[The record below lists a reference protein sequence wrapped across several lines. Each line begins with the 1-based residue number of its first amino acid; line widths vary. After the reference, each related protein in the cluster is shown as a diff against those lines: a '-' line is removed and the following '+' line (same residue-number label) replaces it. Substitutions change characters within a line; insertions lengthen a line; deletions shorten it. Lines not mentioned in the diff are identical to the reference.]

1 MQGFTSKGVN
11 FLRFSVY
18 RVFPEPK
25 KMISQKVCAFCV
37 LVGESGR
44 RRKNSNPRMDNLRI
58 YHEVENL
65 LRQDGR
71 FSTDSGGLNKNAIVE
86 AALALDE
93 ALLKMLLDGG
103 EVERC
108 FFRTVG
114 GVKVFDK
121 VKFQRFVRSNDF
133 LPGNYTLFKK
143 KIGLADEDHHFLS
156 ESREVVL
163 DWPYKDCVLEG
174 GQTKEDAKRDE
185 IFWNETLAP
194 DEINRLKEPKAF
206 ANFVRYDSGGKHSV
220 EHLKPTDNLII
231 KGNNLLAL
239 YSLKERFAGTVKLI
253 YIDPP
258 YYFNKKIAE
267 DNFQYNSNFH
277 LSSWLTFMRNRLII
291 AKELLCAGGTIW
303 ISIGEDGMHYLK
315 VMADEVFGK
324 TQFVGTIPRRTRDGK
339 SDVPFNFSQ
348 DFDWLLVYTNV
359 GDNVP
364 VMGRSVTRQYYTTPD
379 FPGRPWRLADLTK
392 QTTAKERANSF
403 FTMVNPKNGNEY
415 PASEKRTWMVT
426 KDTFKEWYDKGA
438 IVFPGDYD
446 FLNISVPYSRKFK
459 DEDERKS
466 RLSSVISDFLIKDF
480 LKELLGNS
488 KNKQGNEQ
496 IDKLFGR
503 DAFSYAKPE
512 EMIKAIMDVTTRE
525 NDIVLD
531 FFAGSGTTAAV
542 AHKMNRR
549 YIACE
554 QMNSQAKLIA
564 SRMEKVIAGAQ
575 GGVSKAVGWKGGG
588 EFVYCELA
596 TANQK
601 FADAIIKAE
610 SEAEL
615 SSVWNSMREKAF
627 ISYRVNIK
635 TEAKNAAD
643 YSALSLGDKK
653 RFLIETLDKNLLYV
667 PYSDME
673 SAEYDL
679 GEDDKRLS
687 REFYG
692 DQKGN
697 A

>member
-1 MQGFTSKGVN
+1 MSIHRGIGA
-11 FLRFSVY
+11 
-18 RVFPEPK
+18 E
-25 KMISQKVCAFCV
+25 A
-37 LVGESGR
+37 E
-44 RRKNSNPRMDNLRI
+44 KNSAMNDLHI
-58 YHEVENL
+58 YHEVVNL
-65 LRQDGR
+65 LRQDER
-71 FSTDSGGLNKNAIVE
+71 FTTDSGQLNKNAVVE

-93 ALLKMLLDGG
+93 VLLKMLLDGG

-121 VKFQRFVRSNDF
+121 VKFQRFVRSENF

-143 KIGLADEDHHFLS
+143 KIGLANEDYRFLS
-156 ESREVVL
+156 ESRKVVL
-163 DWPYKDCVLEG
+163 LWPFKDCVLEG

-194 DEINRLKEPKAF
+194 DEINRLEEPKAF
-206 ANFVRYDSGGKHSV
+206 ANFVRYDRDGKHSV
-220 EHLKPTDNLII
+220 DHLKPTDNLII

-239 YSLKERFAGTVKLI
+239 HSLKKRYAGKVKLI

-258 YYFNKKIAE
+258 YYFTKSKPS
-267 DNFQYNSNFH
+267 DTFSYNSNFR
-277 LSSWLTFMRNRLII
+277 LSTWLVFMRDRLMV
-291 AKELLCAGGTIW
+291 AKGLLSDGGVILCHIKEDAIHWLKALMEEIFKVENFVETFIW
-303 ISIGEDGMHYLK
+303 RNTDNPDSLSK
-315 VMADEVFGK
+315 
-324 TQFVGTIPRRTRDGK
+324 K
-339 SDVPFNFSQ
+339 S
-348 DFDWLLVYTNV
+348 
-359 GDNVP
+359 
-364 VMGRSVTRQYYTTPD
+364 RSSVEYVICY
-379 FPGRPWRLADLTK
+379 
-392 QTTAKERANSF
+392 E
-403 FTMVNPKNGNEY
+403 KNKK
-415 PASEKRTWMVT
+415 S
-426 KDTFKEWYDKGA
+426 
-438 IVFPGDYD
+438 
-446 FLNISVPYSRKFK
+446 SVPYKGKETENGDQPLLNSGNAIHELEFK
-459 DEDERKS
+459 EGLIHFSPKCYKDGVLAAGIYGRIEVMKPITIERGVNKEKVVLKGEFKWGQS
-466 RLSSVISDFLIKDF
+466 M
-480 LKELLGNS
+480 LKEEEEKGTYFIVKS
-488 KNKQGNEQ
+488 
-496 IDKLFGR
+496 
-503 DAFSYAKPE
+503 DAFSIRFQRKNAVSMAPEKYIDEQYLSKAIGVGTNEDATAHLKEMGINFSNSKPE
-512 EMIKAIMDVTTRE
+512 SIAAFFINAVTKE
-525 NDIVLD
+525 GDMVLD
-531 FFAGSGTTAAV
+531 FFLGSGTTAAV

-549 YIACE
+549 YVGVE
-554 QMNSQAKLIA
+554 QMDYIETETIK
-564 SRMEKVIAGAQ
+564 RMNLVIQGEQ

-615 SSVWNSMREKAF
+615 SVIWKAMREKAF
-627 ISYRVNIK
+627 ISYRMDLKSIG
-635 TEAKNAAD
+635 KNAAD